1 MGEMVALIRRERR
14 LRRHVPASGS
24 SRRSGQRILKTERR
38 MASKT
43 TNPFTFLQQVRA
55 ETAKVTWPS
64 RRETMI
70 STVMVLV
77 FAVIAMI
84 FFFGADVAMGYAI
97 EWILGL
103 GH

>member
-1 MGEMVALIRRERR
+1 
-14 LRRHVPASGS
+14 
-24 SRRSGQRILKTERR
+24 

-64 RRETMI
+64 RRETLI

-77 FAVIAMI
+77 FATLAMI
-84 FFFGADVAMGYAI
+84 FFFAADQLMALGV
-97 EWILGL
+97 ELILGI
-103 GH
+103 GR